1 MRAVGD
7 PRRPPVRSRRRQIP
21 DGIDD
26 AAALMQRGTAQR
38 TQPKGPPEGSIGRGG
53 RSTLSR
59 GDLGLVPS
67 GRLGFATVFCVVFP
81 VLPLFRSSF
90 LFSAGAGDSG

>member
-1 MRAVGD
+1 
-7 PRRPPVRSRRRQIP
+7 
-21 DGIDD
+21 
-26 AAALMQRGTAQR
+26 MQRGTAQR